1 MSTRPKRKAELQ
13 RELRHLQD
21 ELDAARREL
30 HEIKDNIRHD
40 CDDDEAVI
48 APRQDH
54 VGKMDV
60 QLPQQDSFD
69 GSRPWSSFVASFTNL
84 AAACGWDNHEKKFR
98 LLACLRG
105 DAADYAYQQLPDEVA
120 NDYGK
125 LIDALADRFAA
136 IRTPATFIAQLESR
150 RLAPRESLADYAAD
164 IKKLTTF
171 GYPTAD
177 AATLESIATRHFLR
191 GLGDQ
196 QMTMT
201 IGMQEPRTLQE
212 ARDITERY
220 FSLKE
225 ETVRRPIRSITT
237 SVPASDAITEDRFLS
252 FEKRV
257 MDTIERRLSGLMHV
271 GNGMS
276 GYDRNGGSKYNR
288 DRRGSRR
295 CYECNKEGH
304 FARQCPIRYQQQQ
317 YQRQA
322 QQSRP
327 DYQQWQPPATTFD
340 EWQQPQQQQS
350 WQQHWQPPQQQQW
363 HPQSP
368 PQSQPSQQRNAP
380 PSDAQDQPTSDRAS
394 QSGN

>member
-1 MSTRPKRKAELQ
+1 MATRPKRKAELQ

-30 HEIKDNIRHD
+30 HEIKDTIRND
-40 CDDDEAVI
+40 CDDEVVI
-48 APRQDH
+48 APRQDY

-84 AAACGWDNHEKKFR
+84 AAACGWDDHEKRFR

-105 DAADYAYQQLPDEVA
+105 DAADYAYQQLPDEVV

-125 LIDALADRFAA
+125 LTDALADRFAA
-136 IRTPATFIAQLESR
+136 RRTPATFIAQLESR
-150 RLAPRESLADYAAD
+150 RLAQRESLVDYAAD

-220 FSLKE
+220 LSLKD
-225 ETVRRPIRSITT
+225 ETVRKPIRSITT
-237 SVPASDAITEDRFLS
+237 SNSTSASDAITEDRFLT

-257 MDTIERRLSGLMHV
+257 METIERRLNGLV
-271 GNGMS
+271 DNGVS
-276 GYDRNGGSKYNR
+276 GYDRNGGPKYNR
-288 DRRGSRR
+288 DRTGNGR
-295 CYECNKEGH
+295 CFECHKEGH
-304 FARQCPIRYQQQQ
+304 FARQCPIRLQR

-322 QQSRP
+322 QQPRQ
-327 DYQQWQPPATTFD
+327 DYQQWFPPANTF
-340 EWQQPQQQQS
+340 EQWQQPQQQQS
-350 WQQHWQPPQQQQW
+350 WQHHWQPSQQQW
-363 HPQSP
+363 HPQP
-368 PQSQPSQQRNAP
+368 PPPPPPQPSQQRNAP
-380 PSDAQDQPTSDRAS
+380 PSDSQDQPTSDRGS